1 MGLSKAG
8 FRSWLAAFSQ
18 RHSIAVSVVSGLI
31 YALSALLIALAS
43 PLSDKVDMRQLWW
56 GVACFAVAAGLGVL
70 REWAQQWVDRGQ
82 VVAAAQFR
90 TAVKDAL
97 RPVAT
102 LIAQMQTM
110 RRGAGRSQRLDVV
123 ATQVVGSMQLLLTDV
138 EGLRTVI
145 YKLSGPDRLT
155 PIAALGRD
163 EEPAR
168 EFVRHP
174 AGEPDPAFEAL
185 ENNRSQLVPDIR
197 VEKAQGRRQHG
208 VNHGYLTYISVP
220 IVVGHTG
227 YGMLTLDAPEPD
239 SFTDTDLKLC
249 EFVAELLGIAFVSA
263 DPTPQRDESQR
274 SGS

>member
-1 MGLSKAG
+1 MGSSSADVQ
-8 FRSWLAAFSQ
+8 SWLAASAQ
-18 RHSIAVSVVSGLI
+18 RHSIAVSVASALL
-31 YALSALLIALAS
+31 YALSCLLIALAS
-43 PLSDKVDMRQLWW
+43 PLSDRVDLQQLGW
-56 GVACFAVAAGLGVL
+56 GVGCFALAAGLGVI
-70 REWAQQWVDRGQ
+70 REWAQRWVDRGQ
-82 VVAAAQFR
+82 IVAAAQFR

-110 RRGAGRSQRLDVV
+110 RRGTGRTQRLDVV

-138 EGLRTVI
+138 VGLRTVV
-145 YKLSGPDRLT
+145 YKLSDPDRLT
-155 PIAALGRD
+155 PIAALGRED
-163 EEPAR
+163 EPAG

-208 VNHGYLTYISVP
+208 VDHGYLTYISVP
-220 IVVGHTG
+220 IVVGSTG

-263 DPTPQRDESQR
+263 DPAPRRDESR
-274 SGS
+274 KGSS